1 MTDHPATA
9 PEEPGRGRRLPRH
22 ERRRQLLDCARAVF
36 AAERYAGASMEQIA
50 ERAEVSKPVLY
61 QHFPSK
67 HELFLELLDAEVAS
81 LRALL
86 EAAMDTR
93 RDNRERVRATVAAV
107 FEYMASPER
116 THRLIFDS
124 GIDGD
129 PEVRTRSEAVH
140 RLLSSEVA
148 RTIRADTTVAEAEA
162 EVRKSWERARG
173 TEHENEFTPPP
184 GGDAKDTIGG
194 LHDDQ
199 DFEAIEE

>member
-1 MTDHPATA
+1 MTAHPAATA
-9 PEEPGRGRRLPRH
+9 PDEPGRGRRLPRH

-93 RDNRERVRATVAAV
+93 RDNRERVREPTSLAVRVADSKRRTSGPEAVPASWAAV
-107 FEYMASPER
+107 
-116 THRLIFDS
+116 
-124 GIDGD
+124 
-129 PEVRTRSEAVH
+129 
-140 RLLSSEVA
+140 
-148 RTIRADTTVAEAEA
+148 
-162 EVRKSWERARG
+162 RARR
-173 TEHENEFTPPP
+173 T
-184 GGDAKDTIGG
+184 
-194 LHDDQ
+194 
-199 DFEAIEE
+199 